1 MKGMLDFLEKAGLVK
16 RDEPA
21 ASTEAVINLTIADPD
36 APSAASAATAATASA
51 PAPASASPTASA
63 ATALNLDDI
72 YAAHGVG
79 PALYPAERLLRLVDG
94 LSAMDEATRLMA
106 IKAMDAADE
115 SWTINDPLAD
125 ADAKIKALTAH
136 SQAIAANLQQLE
148 QQTQAHLD
156 AVAQRQD
163 KVVGDIR
170 QQIAELEGL
179 VARELSRSAQ
189 ETATQQANL
198 QAARDQIAR
207 DQAEVAQVSQQL
219 QSLSSQFGT
228 PNSNPKE

>member
-16 RDEPA
+16 RDDPAVSAEIDFMPNVPSDAKPQASVTAMPLAA
-21 ASTEAVINLTIADPD
+21 ASSGP
-36 APSAASAATAATASA
+36 ATSVATS
-51 PAPASASPTASA
+51 
-63 ATALNLDDI
+63 LNLDDI
-72 YAAHGVG
+72 YAAHGVS

-115 SWTINDPLAD
+115 SWTIDDPLAD
-125 ADAKIKALTAH
+125 AASKVRALKAH
-136 SQAIAANLQQLE
+136 GQAIAANLQLLE
-148 QQTQAHLD
+148 QETQAHLD
-156 AVAQRQD
+156 ALTKRQD

-179 VARELSRSAQ
+179 VARELNRTAQ
-189 ETATQQANL
+189 ETATQEANL
-198 QAARDQIAR
+198 KAAREQIAK
-207 DQAEVAQVSQQL
+207 DLADVAQVSERL

-228 PNSNPKE
+228 SKTSPEE

>member
-1 MKGMLDFLEKAGLVK
+1 
-16 RDEPA
+16 
-21 ASTEAVINLTIADPD
+21 
-36 APSAASAATAATASA
+36 
-51 PAPASASPTASA
+51 
-63 ATALNLDDI
+63 
-72 YAAHGVG
+72 
-79 PALYPAERLLRLVDG
+79 
-94 LSAMDEATRLMA
+94 MDEATRLMA

-125 ADAKIKALTAH
+125 AAAKLQALAAH
-136 SQAIAANLQQLE
+136 GQAITANLQQLE

-207 DQAEVAQVSQQL
+207 DLAEVAQVSQRL
-219 QSLSSQFGT
+219 QSLSSQFGASNT
-228 PNSNPKE
+228 NPKE

>member
-21 ASTEAVINLTIADPD
+21 ALAEGVINLDLSIAVPGANLP
-36 APSAASAATAATASA
+36 APATPSE
-51 PAPASASPTASA
+51 PAPASPGTASNA
-63 ATALNLDDI
+63 ATALNLNDI

-79 PALYPAERLLRLVDG
+79 PAVYPAERLLRLVDG
-94 LSAMDEATRLMA
+94 LSAMDEATRQLA

-115 SWTINDPLAD
+115 SWTINDPLID
-125 ADAKIKALTAH
+125 AAAKVQALAAH
-136 SQAIAANLQQLE
+136 GQAIAANLQQLE

-156 AVAQRQD
+156 AVAQRQE

-198 QAARDQIAR
+198 QAARSTIAR
-207 DQAEVAQVSQQL
+207 DLAEVAQVSQRL
-219 QSLSSQFGT
+219 QSLSNQFGA
-228 PNSNPKE
+228 SNTNPQE

>member
-1 MKGMLDFLEKAGLVK
+1 V
-16 RDEPA
+16 
-21 ASTEAVINLTIADPD
+21 
-36 APSAASAATAATASA
+36 
-51 PAPASASPTASA
+51 
-63 ATALNLDDI
+63 ATALNLNDI

-79 PALYPAERLLRLVDG
+79 PAVYPAERLLRLVDG
-94 LSAMDEATRLMA
+94 LSAMDEATRQLA

-115 SWTINDPLAD
+115 SWTINDPLID
-125 ADAKIKALTAH
+125 AAAKVQALAAH
-136 SQAIAANLQQLE
+136 GQAIAANLQQLE

-156 AVAQRQD
+156 AVAQRQE

-198 QAARDQIAR
+198 QAARSTIAR
-207 DQAEVAQVSQQL
+207 DLAEVAQVSQRL
-219 QSLSSQFGT
+219 QSLSNQFGA
-228 PNSNPKE
+228 SNTNPQE

>member
-1 MKGMLDFLEKAGLVK
+1 M
-16 RDEPA
+16 
-21 ASTEAVINLTIADPD
+21 
-36 APSAASAATAATASA
+36 
-51 PAPASASPTASA
+51 
-63 ATALNLDDI
+63 DD
-72 YAAHGVG
+72 
-79 PALYPAERLLRLVDG
+79 
-94 LSAMDEATRLMA
+94 ATRLMA

-125 ADAKIKALTAH
+125 AAAKLQALAAH
-136 SQAIAANLQQLE
+136 GQAITANLQQLE

-179 VARELSRSAQ
+179 VARELNRSAQ

-207 DQAEVAQVSQQL
+207 DLAEVAQVSQRL
-219 QSLSSQFGT
+219 QSLSSQFGA
-228 PNSNPKE
+228 PNTIPKE

>member
-1 MKGMLDFLEKAGLVK
+1 MKGVLNFLEKAGLVK
-16 RDEPA
+16 RDEA
-21 ASTEAVINLTIADPD
+21 AEL
-36 APSAASAATAATASA
+36 A
-51 PAPASASPTASA
+51 PADASPTRPATDSNAPLPATPPTLAPVSA
-63 ATALNLDDI
+63 GPAANVVSALNLDDI

-115 SWTINDPLAD
+115 SWTIDDPLAD
-125 ADAKIKALTAH
+125 AAAKVQALAAH
-136 SQAIAANLQQLE
+136 GQTIAANLQQLE
-148 QQTQAHLD
+148 QETQAHLD
-156 AVAQRQD
+156 AVAQRQE

-189 ETATQQANL
+189 ETATQEARL
-198 QAARDQIAR
+198 KTARDQIAR
-207 DQAEVAQVSQQL
+207 DLAEVAQVSQRL
-219 QSLSSQFGT
+219 QGLSSQFGNLT
-228 PNSNPKE
+228 TTTQE

>member
-21 ASTEAVINLTIADPD
+21 ALADGVINLDLSIAVPGANLP
-36 APSAASAATAATASA
+36 APATPSE
-51 PAPASASPTASA
+51 PAPASPGTASNV
-63 ATALNLDDI
+63 ATALNLNDI

-79 PALYPAERLLRLVDG
+79 PAVYPAERLLRLVDG
-94 LSAMDEATRLMA
+94 LSAMDEATRQLA
-106 IKAMDAADE
+106 IRAMDAADE
-115 SWTINDPLAD
+115 SWTINDPLID
-125 ADAKIKALTAH
+125 AAAKVQALAAH
-136 SQAIAANLQQLE
+136 GQAIAANLQQLE

-156 AVAQRQD
+156 AVAQRQE

-198 QAARDQIAR
+198 QAARSTIAR
-207 DQAEVAQVSQQL
+207 DLAEVAQVSQRL
-219 QSLSSQFGT
+219 QSLSNQFGA
-228 PNSNPKE
+228 SNTNPQE

>member
-1 MKGMLDFLEKAGLVK
+1 MKGVLNFLEKAGLVK
-16 RDEPA
+16 RDE
-21 ASTEAVINLTIADPD
+21 SAVSAQAD
-36 APSAASAATAATASA
+36 
-51 PAPASASPTASA
+51 ASPTRPAPDANPTPPATPPSPAPVNGHAAANVAS
-63 ATALNLDDI
+63 ALNLDDI

-94 LSAMDEATRLMA
+94 LSAMDDATRLMA

-125 ADAKIKALTAH
+125 AAAKVQALAAH
-136 SQAIAANLQQLE
+136 GQTIAANLQQLE
-148 QQTQAHLD
+148 LETRARLET
-156 AVAQRQD
+156 VAQRQD

-189 ETATQQANL
+189 ETATQEAQL
-198 QAARDQIAR
+198 KAARDQIAR
-207 DQAEVAQVSQQL
+207 DLAEVAQVSQRL
-219 QSLSSQFGT
+219 QSLSSQFGNLT
-228 PNSNPKE
+228 TNTRE

>member
-1 MKGMLDFLEKAGLVK
+1 MKGVLNFLEKAGLVK
-16 RDEPA
+16 RDE
-21 ASTEAVINLTIADPD
+21 SAVSAQADANPTRHAPD
-36 APSAASAATAATASA
+36 ANPTLPATPPSPAPVNTHAAANAATS
-51 PAPASASPTASA
+51 
-63 ATALNLDDI
+63 LNLDDI
-72 YAAHGVG
+72 YAAHGIG

-125 ADAKIKALTAH
+125 AAAKVQALATH
-136 SQAIAANLQQLE
+136 GQTISANLQQLE
-148 QQTQAHLD
+148 LETQTHLET
-156 AVAQRQD
+156 VAQRQD

-189 ETATQQANL
+189 ETATQEARL
-198 QAARDQIAR
+198 KAARDQIAR
-207 DQAEVAQVSQQL
+207 DLAEVAQVSQRL
-219 QSLSSQFGT
+219 QGLSSQFGNLT
-228 PNSNPKE
+228 TSTQE

>member
-16 RDEPA
+16 RDDPA
-21 ASTEAVINLTIADPD
+21 VSAEIDIAPTVPD
-36 APSAASAATAATASA
+36 ANPPASATALPLATASA
-51 PAPASASPTASA
+51 DPATSV
-63 ATALNLDDI
+63 ATSLNLDEI

-115 SWTINDPLAD
+115 SWTIDDPLAD
-125 ADAKIKALTAH
+125 ADSKVKALKAH
-136 SQAIAANLQQLE
+136 SQAIAANLQLLE
-148 QQTQAHLD
+148 QETQAHLD
-156 AVAQRQD
+156 AMTKRQD

-179 VARELSRSAQ
+179 VARELNRTAE
-189 ETATQQANL
+189 ETATQEANL
-198 QAARDQIAR
+198 KAAREQIAR
-207 DQAEVAQVSQQL
+207 DLADVTQVSQRL

-228 PNSNPKE
+228 PKTSPEE